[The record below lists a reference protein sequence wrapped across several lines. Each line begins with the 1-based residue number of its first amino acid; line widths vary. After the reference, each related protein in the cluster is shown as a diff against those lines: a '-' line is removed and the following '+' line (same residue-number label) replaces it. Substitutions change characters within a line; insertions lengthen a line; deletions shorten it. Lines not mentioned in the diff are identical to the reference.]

1 MGGPEQLRWEER
13 LRELGLLS
21 LEAAG
26 ILAVPVNPRGEDRAG
41 PRGTG
46 HEAGPGRCPL
56 TAGKRLCALA
66 VAELAQERLRGLL
79 LGDQK
84 PLGPH
89 PGNPALGTP
98 AVAGAGAASF
108 STILW
113 YFEGL

>member
-26 ILAVPVNPRGEDRAG
+26 ILAVPVNPRGEDGAG

-56 TAGKRLCALA
+56 TARKRFCALA

-79 LGDQK
+79 WGDLQK
-84 PLGPH
+84 PPGPH
-89 PGNPALGTP
+89 PGQ
-98 AVAGAGAASF
+98 
-108 STILW
+108 
-113 YFEGL
+113 GLEQGQGDPGLPLPTAML